1 VKSDSQGHQD
11 QRLFNQVRSIKSRY
25 EGELLGKPNVVGIGV
40 GMKIKEEQGTQEMAL
55 IVMVSRKVP
64 ASELAPEDR
73 IPSEVEG
80 VPVDVREVGE
90 FEAYLE

>member
-1 VKSDSQGHQD
+1 M
-11 QRLFNQVRSIKSRY
+11 LNQVRRVKEHY
-25 EGELLGKPNVVGIGV
+25 ESELLAKPNVVGLGV

-64 ASELAPEDR
+64 ASQLAPEDR
-73 IPSEVEG
+73 IPNEVDG
-80 VPVDVREVGE
+80 IPIDVREVGE